1 MRIAISTDG
10 KYVSEHFG
18 RCPSYTFVDF
28 EEGRAIRRLELE
40 NPGHSPGLL
49 PRFLHDKGVEK
60 IICGG
65 MGTRAS
71 GFFDEFDI
79 EVITGVDGFV
89 DEVIQKLEKGIL
101 VGKESFCIPG
111 AGKGYGIEKKENE
124 HNNENINEKGVFSM
138 PFGDGTGPAGSG
150 SGKGRN
156 AGTGG
161 GRGRMGGSSA
171 GAAIG
176 GYCVCPKC
184 GAKVPHQQGVPCYSM
199 TCPSCGANM
208 SRT

>member
-1 MRIAISTDG
+1 
-10 KYVSEHFG
+10 
-18 RCPSYTFVDF
+18 
-28 EEGRAIRRLELE
+28 
-40 NPGHSPGLL
+40 
-49 PRFLHDKGVEK
+49 
-60 IICGG
+60 